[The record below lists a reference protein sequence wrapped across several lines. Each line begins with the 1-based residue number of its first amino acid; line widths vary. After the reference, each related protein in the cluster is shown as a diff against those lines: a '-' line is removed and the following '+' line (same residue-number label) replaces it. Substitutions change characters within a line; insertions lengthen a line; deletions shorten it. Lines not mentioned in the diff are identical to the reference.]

1 MFNIGWSELFVV
13 ASVAILVVGPK
24 ELPGM
29 LRTFGRTITNMRRMA
44 GEFQAQFKE
53 ALQESDLADAQKSI
67 GNFSK
72 FDPKTIVKD
81 AVSDIVAP
89 MNEAMDSANTAEN
102 KSNDSAKSVSVDD
115 AVSVASQ
122 TSGSTKSIES
132 KSS

>member
-72 FDPKTIVKD
+72 FDPKNIVKD
-81 AVSDIVAP
+81 AVSDFVAP
-89 MNEAMDSANTAEN
+89 MNEAMDSANTDET
-102 KSNDSAKSVSVDD
+102 KSNDSAASVSVT
-115 AVSVASQ
+115 SQ
-122 TSGSTKSIES
+122 KSGSSKSIES